1 MKTLSRRKVD
11 DEGGRKPAKDGP
23 GFQVDGPRA
32 WGWHLSGAGAEE
44 RGQAGMSA
52 KRAAARAGGGRGG
65 RRKGTSVGSPRCAS
79 IFRMTWGSS
88 IVASRRM
95 RPPQR
100 GQASTVPSG
109 ALTGPITVTTPLGTA
124 TSPEPF
130 RVLGLLTVS
139 PPAAVLVPNGTQ
151 QFTALE
157 AGTATTEVV
166 WAVNGIVG
174 GDATIGTVSSTGLY
188 TAPATVPTPAG
199 SRHKGPLSVLRGT
212 LQKRAFERTILRGR
226 RSMKGW
232 SSERQRRSRT
242 CR

>member
-1 MKTLSRRKVD
+1 
-11 DEGGRKPAKDGP
+11 
-23 GFQVDGPRA
+23 
-32 WGWHLSGAGAEE
+32 
-44 RGQAGMSA
+44 
-52 KRAAARAGGGRGG
+52 
-65 RRKGTSVGSPRCAS
+65 
-79 IFRMTWGSS
+79 MTWGSS
-88 IVASRRM
+88 IVASRCM

-174 GDATIGTVSSTGLY
+174 GDASVGPVSSTGLY
-188 TAPATVPTPAG
+188 TAPATGGEPT
-199 SRHKGPLSVLRGT
+199 
-212 LQKRAFERTILRGR
+212 
-226 RSMKGW
+226 
-232 SSERQRRSRT
+232 
-242 CR
+242 